1 MNEIHAMLIIC
12 VVSMVA
18 IAAPA
23 IMPKE
28 YPCINGSVYTKHQNT
43 FYKLVDKDNLPLKC
57 GEMK

>member
-1 MNEIHAMLIIC
+1 MNPIQAMLLMF

-18 IAAPA
+18 IAVPA

-28 YPCINGSVYTKHQNT
+28 YPCINGSVYTKHHGT

-57 GEMK
+57 EQ